1 MIESAR
7 ERGIEAEDVVA
18 TLAQKFGEAGY
29 SSRTDIVDATEFKLA
44 VTIGGGELAV
54 TVKRLPD
61 RQLGPTLRLP
71 RTTTEIECMD
81 VDSELEGVLTELIER
96 SLLRGGG

>member
-1 MIESAR
+1 VSG
-7 ERGIEAEDVVA
+7 ERGIEAEEVIA

-29 SSRTDIVDATEFKLA
+29 TSRTEIVDATEFKLVVA
-44 VTIGGGELAV
+44 VGGGELSV

-71 RTTTEIECMD
+71 RTTTEVECRD
-81 VDSELEGVLTELIER
+81 IDSDLEDDLTDLIER

>member
-1 MIESAR
+1 MR
-7 ERGIEAEDVVA
+7 ERGIEAEEVIA

-29 SSRTDIVDATEFKLA
+29 SNRTEIIDATEFKLVVA
-44 VTIGGGELAV
+44 VNGGELSV

-61 RQLGPTLRLP
+61 RKLGPTLRLP
-71 RTTTEIECMD
+71 RTITEIECRD
-81 VDSELEGVLTELIER
+81 VNGELEAELTELIER